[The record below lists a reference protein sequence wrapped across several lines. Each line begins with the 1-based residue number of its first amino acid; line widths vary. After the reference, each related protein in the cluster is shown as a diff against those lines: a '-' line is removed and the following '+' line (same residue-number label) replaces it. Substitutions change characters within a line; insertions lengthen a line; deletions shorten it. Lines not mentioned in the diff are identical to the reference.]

1 MLDHSSSSICL
12 SLGSGGARGF
22 AHVGVLK
29 VLEKEEIRIE
39 ALSGASMGAL
49 IACLYASGLSS
60 LEIEKLVLKIDWKK
74 WLTFIDLSLPK
85 RGFLKGDRIEK
96 FLRDIL
102 GDLKLEDL
110 KIPLCV
116 TATNL
121 ETGEAVA
128 LKNGSVVEAVRA
140 SISIPGIF
148 QPKEIKG
155 QFLIDG
161 GLSEPVPVCQVRELS
176 KALVIAVDVTTR
188 VKMMPRKS
196 VSGAFLM
203 SDTFLRSLYMMESR
217 IAELTLLQN
226 PPDFLLR
233 PSIDHIQLYD
243 FHKAKEAIEIG
254 EKSAHEKIA
263 LMR

>member
-1 MLDHSSSSICL
+1 MSDYLPSSICL

-29 VLEKEEIRIE
+29 VLEREKFRIE

-49 IACLYASGLSS
+49 IACLYASGLSA

-74 WLTFIDLSLPK
+74 WLTFLDLSLPK
-85 RGFLKGDRIEK
+85 RGFLKGDRIEN

-102 GDLKLEDL
+102 GDLKFEDL

-121 ETGEAVA
+121 ETGQAIA

-148 QPKEIKG
+148 QPKEIEG

-161 GLSEPVPVCQVRELS
+161 GLSDPVPVYQVRQLS
-176 KALVIAVDVTTR
+176 KASVIAVDVTTR

-196 VSGAFLM
+196 LNGVFLM
-203 SDTFLRSLYMMESR
+203 SDTLLRSLYMMESR

-226 PPDFLLR
+226 PPDYLIR
-233 PSIDHIQLYD
+233 PSIDHVQLYD
-243 FHKAKEAIEIG
+243 FRKAKESIEIG
-254 EKSAHEKIA
+254 EKSAQE
-263 LMR
+263 LVDQNR